1 MKGESSMLIKQVSVF
16 LENAPGTLRELTRL
30 LGDSQ
35 IDLMALSIA
44 DTQNFGIVRTIVADN
59 QVDPA
64 LKVLRENGYTCRVN
78 NVVCAVVEDRPL
90 GLNELLEKING
101 IGVSVEYLYS
111 FLRATGENALIILRL
126 SEQDEAVKKLVDAG
140 VRVFSQAEIDRL

>member
-1 MKGESSMLIKQVSVF
+1 MLIKQVSVF

-30 LGDSQ
+30 LGEGG

-44 DTQNFGIVRTIVADN
+44 DTQNFGIVRIIVTDG

-64 LKVLRENGYTCRVN
+64 LEILRSNGYTCRVN

-90 GLNELLEKING
+90 GLNDLLEKINE

-126 SEQDEAVKKLVDAG
+126 SEQDESVKKLAAKG
-140 VRVFSQAEIDRL
+140 VKIVTQQEIDKL

>member
-1 MKGESSMLIKQVSVF
+1 MLIKQVSVF

-30 LGDSQ
+30 LGEGG

-44 DTQNFGIVRTIVADN
+44 DTQNFGIVRIIVTDG

-64 LKVLRENGYTCRVN
+64 LEILRSNGYTCRVN

-90 GLNELLEKING
+90 GLNDLLEKINE

-126 SEQDEAVKKLVDAG
+126 SEQDESVKKLAAKG
-140 VRVFSQAEIDRL
+140 VKLVTQQEIDKL

>member
-1 MKGESSMLIKQVSVF
+1 MKGESTMLIKQVSVF

-30 LGDSQ
+30 LGEGG

-44 DTQNFGIVRTIVADN
+44 DTQNFGIVRIIVTDG

-64 LKVLRENGYTCRVN
+64 LEILRSNGYTCRVN

-90 GLNELLEKING
+90 GLNDLLEKINE

-126 SEQDEAVKKLVDAG
+126 SEQDESVKKLAAKG
-140 VRVFSQAEIDRL
+140 VKIVTQQEIDKL